1 MQHAAPLHPERQEDA
16 DAMAS
21 STPDAAPAES
31 SSPAEPNSSADRPA
45 RGGVQSVERAFDLL
59 SVIAASG
66 GRTTLSELAA
76 VVDLPM
82 PTIHRLLK
90 TLLGVGVVRQLP
102 DRGYALG
109 PELVRLGELAGRQ
122 LDAIARPH
130 LRTLVE
136 QLGESANVATLD
148 GDMVVYVDQAPSP
161 HQMRMFTEV
170 GRRAHTHDT
179 GVGKAILA
187 QLPAEQVRQIVS
199 TAGMPPHTEHSI
211 RSLEALEDELAR
223 IRERGYSVDEQ
234 EQELGVRC
242 FATTVP
248 DAPTPLAIS
257 VSGPTSRVDDDF
269 ADRAVPLLRRC
280 AEQISE
286 ALAQA

>member
-1 MQHAAPLHPERQEDA
+1 MPVEPAAPTPDLEEDA
-16 DAMAS
+16 DAMVS
-21 STPDAAPAES
+21 STP
-31 SSPAEPNSSADRPA
+31 ADRPT
-45 RGGVQSVERAFDLL
+45 RGGVQSVERVFDLL

-76 VVDLPM
+76 AVDLPI

-90 TLLGVGVVRQLP
+90 TLLGIGVVRQLP

-109 PELVRLGELAGRQ
+109 PELARLGELAGRQ
-122 LDAIARPH
+122 LGALIRPH
-130 LRTLVE
+130 LRTLVD

-148 GDMVVYVDQAPSP
+148 GDMVVYVDQVPSP

-179 GVGKAILA
+179 GAGKAILA
-187 QLPAEQVRQIVS
+187 QLPVEQVRQIIN
-199 TAGMPPHTEHSI
+199 TAGLPPHTDHSI
-211 RSLEALEDELAR
+211 RSLEELEEELDR

-242 FATTVP
+242 YATAVP
-248 DAPTPLAIS
+248 NAPTPLAIS
-257 VSGPTSRVDDDF
+257 VSGPTSRVGEDF
-269 ADRAVPLLRRC
+269 ADRAVPLLQRC

>member
-1 MQHAAPLHPERQEDA
+1 MV
-16 DAMAS
+16 S
-21 STPDAAPAES
+21 STP
-31 SSPAEPNSSADRPA
+31 ADRPT
-45 RGGVQSVERAFDLL
+45 RSGGVQSVERVFDLL

-76 VVDLPM
+76 AVDLPV

-90 TLLGVGVVRQLP
+90 TLLGVGAVRQLP
-102 DRGYALG
+102 DRCYALG
-109 PELVRLGELAGRQ
+109 PELARLGEVAGRQ
-122 LDAIARPH
+122 LGALVRPH
-130 LRTLVE
+130 LHMLVE

-148 GDMVVYVDQAPSP
+148 GNMVVYVDQVPSP

-179 GVGKAILA
+179 GAGKALLA
-187 QLPAEQVRQIVS
+187 QLPMEQVRQIID
-199 TAGMPPHTEHSI
+199 TAGLPPHTEHSI
-211 RSLEALEDELAR
+211 RSFAALGDELAR

-242 FATTVP
+242 FATAVP
-248 DAPTPLAIS
+248 DSPTPLAIS
-257 VSGPTSRVDDDF
+257 VSGPTSRVDEDF
-269 ADRAVPLLRRC
+269 AERAVPLLRRC

-286 ALAQA
+286 ALAQTQT